1 MLNSRSVNTSCL
13 DNVLSKKSRSNGVK
27 SIKKE
32 LSLAIVNEGPEEI
45 WKHISSKINA
55 ESISDPRLLELAMG
69 CLIYKD
75 NIKQLIKFLKVDK
88 VPPQPIDTSFDTGRR
103 FFYLLKIINKR
114 SGYQLI
120 EPYLHGITCKRE
132 QEFRFLGGM
141 YFGGVNLEKAKD
153 AFESA
158 IDLADPFSYNRFSH
172 KHLFHNYLLC
182 LSYLNESQ
190 KFHQFIKEN
199 ASVLERFESMDH
211 VRRLELMEMIK
222 SDDVKKTPAA
232 FKEHFGFNIEET
244 KDSSTGVLNLQLS
257 YFSKIGDEKTF

>member
-1 MLNSRSVNTSCL
+1 
-13 DNVLSKKSRSNGVK
+13 
-27 SIKKE
+27 
-32 LSLAIVNEGPEEI
+32 
-45 WKHISSKINA
+45 
-55 ESISDPRLLELAMG
+55 
-69 CLIYKD
+69 
-75 NIKQLIKFLKVDK
+75 
-88 VPPQPIDTSFDTGRR
+88 
-103 FFYLLKIINKR
+103 
-114 SGYQLI
+114 
-120 EPYLHGITCKRE
+120 
-132 QEFRFLGGM
+132 M

-182 LSYLNESQ
+182 LSYLDESQ
-190 KFHQFIKEN
+190 KFHEFIKEN

-222 SDDVKKTPAA
+222 SDDVKKTPVA

-257 YFSKIGDEKTF
+257 YFSKIGDEKNFLIFLDLYKKNLFSRLAEGVADPTRAIGYLKYIFLLGGKSEEEMYQQIGEELSFYPYYQVSFSPCELHQNKNILIGTKGARIIFIPSLRNFKLMAFAGLGFLKR